1 MEGMLKVE
9 TRMMVGEQLEVKRE
23 ELMMEVEREVKGK
36 EKVEVKEET
45 RTEVGLMEMKKQAMD
60 LEAMKW
66 EEGKE
71 EWMMEL

>member
-1 MEGMLKVE
+1 MLKVE
-9 TRMMVGEQLEVKRE
+9 TRMMAGEQLEVKRE
-23 ELMMEVEREVKGK
+23 ELMMEVAREVKVK
-36 EKVEVKEET
+36 EKVKEET
-45 RTEVGLMEMKKQAMD
+45 RTEVDLMEMKKQVMD

>member
-1 MEGMLKVE
+1 
-9 TRMMVGEQLEVKRE
+9 
-23 ELMMEVEREVKGK
+23 
-36 EKVEVKEET
+36 VKEET
-45 RTEVGLMEMKKQAMD
+45 RTEVDLMEVKKQVMD

>member
-1 MEGMLKVE
+1 
-9 TRMMVGEQLEVKRE
+9 LEVKRE

-36 EKVEVKEET
+36 EKVKVEVKEET
-45 RTEVGLMEMKKQAMD
+45 RTEVDLMEMKKKVMD

>member
-1 MEGMLKVE
+1 MLKVE
-9 TRMMVGEQLEVKRE
+9 TRMMAGEQLEVKRE
-23 ELMMEVEREVKGK
+23 ELMMEVAREVKGK
-36 EKVEVKEET
+36 EKVKEET
-45 RTEVGLMEMKKQAMD
+45 RTEVDLMEMKKQVMD

>member
-1 MEGMLKVE
+1 MLKVE

-45 RTEVGLMEMKKQAMD
+45 RTEVDLMEMKEQVMD